1 MCIQPQASLP
11 LFLNRMKL
19 TLIVELDD
27 KQARAL
33 SNRVGDKETS
43 ESVLKSL
50 IVEQTT
56 SWASA
61 DFDAS
66 LAVAAEK
73 LREQPLQV
81 IDAVRT
87 QVENL

>member
-50 IVEQTT
+50 IAEQTT